1 MKCLPCLF
9 SLTLKTKTG
18 KYFIY
23 SAVVLSPQVPP
34 TGHVLGIS
42 LIKNCCPDCILKHM
56 CKMKENLQTWPVGGG
71 GLLLVDRL
79 DVLIYST
86 VLKSSARQSYS
97 NCGCL
102 REAK

>member
-42 LIKNCCPDCILKHM
+42 LIKNCCPDYFKAHVQDEGKPANMAC
-56 CKMKENLQTWPVGGG
+56 GG